1 MPPATGPPAGWYRDP
16 RQPGLMRWWDGW
28 NWSPATRPE
37 ARPQQGPGG
46 RGALAGTQPGAQG
59 QPADPGPGYRGPA
72 GSRAGHRQP
81 GGRHGSPVPAGG
93 GMSGRRKA
101 LFAGA
106 GGALI
111 AAVVLVAAL
120 LHGTGHTTPMAGR
133 ATAATHGPG
142 TGTTAPAPVP
152 RLTLAQAR
160 TAYVRITRPFNTAV
174 AAVNRDVHNAAPWSQ
189 FRADTLAVAR
199 ADRTWARRVGA
210 LRWPAR
216 IQRYMT
222 AMRRTD
228 VPSEIRC
235 DQAMAAAGNM
245 QAATTAFS
253 TNPDCKDRTAN
264 ENHIRS
270 ILGLH
275 PVH

>member
-1 MPPATGPPAGWYRDP
+1 M
-16 RQPGLMRWWDGW
+16 
-28 NWSPATRPE
+28 
-37 ARPQQGPGG
+37 
-46 RGALAGTQPGAQG
+46 
-59 QPADPGPGYRGPA
+59 
-72 GSRAGHRQP
+72 
-81 GGRHGSPVPAGG
+81 
-93 GMSGRRKA
+93 
-101 LFAGA
+101 
-106 GGALI
+106 I
-111 AAVVLVAAL
+111 AAAVLIAAL
-120 LHGTGHTTPMAGR
+120 LHGTGHPAPIADR
-133 ATAATHGPG
+133 ATTATHSPG
-142 TGTTAPAPVP
+142 TGTASPAPVP

-160 TAYVRITRPFNTAV
+160 TAYIKITRPFNTAV
-174 AAVNRDVHNAAPWSQ
+174 AAVNRDVHDASPWSR

-216 IQRYMT
+216 IQRYVT

-228 VPSEIRC
+228 VPAEIRC
-235 DQAMAAAGNM
+235 DQAMAAAGNI
-245 QAATTAFS
+245 QTATTAFN